1 MSRINFRN
9 DGEEHNFWQNYT
21 DLMSGFL
28 IVFIVASLVAYSSY
42 MRYVDL
48 YHRAGVTEA
57 NIHDIYVNAELA
69 KKIKE
74 FQEAQK
80 SLDNKYYSY
89 NDTYNRFECK
99 VDVMFASDDS
109 NLPEENKEELIEA
122 GRALEEILI
131 RFSES
136 TNIAFKIIIE
146 GRAARPHGVP
156 FESISKN
163 RLKQVENLSYR
174 RARNLYEFWKSKN
187 ILTDVQSINGE
198 VFISGSGFEGQGR
211 YTGFGE
217 NGEDK
222 NKTFII
228 QIIPYIQY

>member
-1 MSRINFRN
+1 MSRLSFRN
-9 DGEEHNFWQNYT
+9 EGEEHNFWQNYT
-21 DLMSGFL
+21 DLMTGFL
-28 IVFIVASLVAYSSY
+28 IVFIVASLVAYTSY

-80 SLDNKYYSY
+80 SLDNKYFSY

-99 VDVMFASDDS
+99 LDVMFAPDDS
-109 NLPEENKEELIEA
+109 NLPEDSKKDLIEA
-122 GRALEEILI
+122 GHVLEDILI
-131 RFSES
+131 KFSKS

-146 GRAARPHGVP
+146 GRAARPHDIP
-156 FESISKN
+156 FEKIPKT
-163 RLKQVENLSYR
+163 RLKHVENLSYR
-174 RARNLYEFWKSKN
+174 RARNLYEFWNTNN
-187 ILTDVQSINGE
+187 ILTNVESLNGE

-211 YTGFGE
+211 YTGYGE